1 MDRGSTTARKGLN
14 RFFRDNWFKLLLVLV
29 ALYIF
34 FQKDLS
40 FQVQFRSP
48 VHPDTEEESPARVD
62 RAEKREKL
70 TVRNEGEKKDLFN
83 LSSALSPPRKGP
95 ALATMLDEVSEETKL
110 AYLKRF
116 ARVALVEQKKFGIP
130 ASITLSN
137 ALLQSTSGKAD
148 WAETGNN
155 HFGILC
161 TDGWTGE
168 SGTYNG
174 RCYRHYTSAWESF
187 RDHSLFLSK
196 DWRDSLPFGKN
207 ANYKTWASAL
217 AKGPYGHEN
226 GMESQLI
233 RLVEIYRLDELDAL
247 PQ

>member
-1 MDRGSTTARKGLN
+1 MKRGSTTTKKGLHG
-14 RFFRDNWFKLLLVLV
+14 FVRDNWFKLLLVLI

-48 VHPDTEEESPARVD
+48 IHPDTEEESPPRVD

-70 TVRNEGEKKDLFN
+70 TVRSEGEKKDRFD
-83 LSSALSPPRKGP
+83 LSSAFNPTRKGP
-95 ALATMLDEVSEETKL
+95 ALGDLLEQVPEEIKL

-116 ARVALVEQKKFGIP
+116 ARVALVEQEKFGIP

-137 ALLQSTSGKAD
+137 SLLHSTSGKAG

-155 HFGILC
+155 HFAILC
-161 TDGWTGE
+161 TENWTGE
-168 SGTYNG
+168 SGLYNG
-174 RCYRHYTSAWESF
+174 RCCRHYGSAWESF

-196 DWRDSLPFGKN
+196 DWRDGLPFGEKKN
-207 ANYKTWASAL
+207 YQSWAAAL
-217 AKGPYGHEN
+217 AKGPYGHEK
-226 GMESQLI
+226 GVESQLI
-233 RLVEIYRLDELDAL
+233 RLIETYRLYELDEL
-247 PQ
+247 P